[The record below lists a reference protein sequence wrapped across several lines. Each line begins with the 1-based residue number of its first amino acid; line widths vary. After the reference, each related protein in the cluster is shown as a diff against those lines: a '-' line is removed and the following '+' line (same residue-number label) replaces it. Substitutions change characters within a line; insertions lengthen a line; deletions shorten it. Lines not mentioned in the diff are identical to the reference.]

1 MLLED
6 ALLRENNNADL
17 LRLVA
22 ALAVIWGHAY
32 ALAPS
37 PEASEPIG
45 ALLGFDYS
53 GSLAVKFFF
62 FLSGMLV
69 TISWMRQESPAAFA
83 TARIFRIFPSLIVSS
98 ALCLLVL
105 GPVLTTLPISEY
117 FSNTWMF
124 KHIIRYPYLDYEMP
138 GVFQA
143 NAYHAGNGSIWTI
156 RHEVTMYVVLLG
168 LAMCGLFRSRHLAS
182 AVYSA
187 MLLWFLIRPDS
198 ISVFGLMNNND
209 AGRLPSFFAFGVLLA
224 LWKDVVRID
233 GRLVAGVIVLAWSL
247 KDGPAFQYAFYLAF
261 LLAPIW
267 LMTTSVVRAI
277 KLPGDF
283 SYGVYVY
290 GWPVQQVAA
299 SFFPSGGPYL
309 NQAISMSVGISL
321 AAASW
326 YFVEKPAISLGR
338 RVTGVFSLGW
348 LASLQKSSQSHLTGS
363 MLPRRQVPV
372 AEYEVSPDLS
382 R

>member
-1 MLLED
+1 M
-6 ALLRENNNADL
+6 
-17 LRLVA
+17 
-22 ALAVIWGHAY
+22 
-32 ALAPS
+32 
-37 PEASEPIG
+37 
-45 ALLGFDYS
+45 
-53 GSLAVKFFF
+53 
-62 FLSGMLV
+62 
-69 TISWMRQESPAAFA
+69 
-83 TARIFRIFPSLIVSS
+83 
-98 ALCLLVL
+98 
-105 GPVLTTLPISEY
+105 
-117 FSNTWMF
+117 
-124 KHIIRYPYLDYEMP
+124 
-138 GVFQA
+138 
-143 NAYHAGNGSIWTI
+143 
-156 RHEVTMYVVLLG
+156 
-168 LAMCGLFRSRHLAS
+168 
-182 AVYSA
+182 
-187 MLLWFLIRPDS
+187 
-198 ISVFGLMNNND
+198 
-209 AGRLPSFFAFGVLLA
+209 
-224 LWKDVVRID
+224 VRID

-309 NQAISMSVGISL
+309 NQAISMSVAISL

-326 YFVEKPAISLGR
+326 YFIEKPAISLGR